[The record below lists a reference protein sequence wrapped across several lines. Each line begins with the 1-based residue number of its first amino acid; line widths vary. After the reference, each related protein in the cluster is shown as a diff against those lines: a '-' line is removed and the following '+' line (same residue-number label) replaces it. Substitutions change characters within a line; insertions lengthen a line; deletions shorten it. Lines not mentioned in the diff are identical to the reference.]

1 MTYTV
6 DDIPPGMASDALFAQ
21 SACNLGAVVH
31 TFDRHVK
38 LLQAQGKDTDWV
50 NQHPVVLMF
59 LNQFCHLAF
68 GTVPDDHHGRLLTAW
83 TLCEEAKKRDERK
96 PNGTGQ

>member
-1 MTYTV
+1 MPYTV

-21 SACNLGAVVH
+21 SACNLAAVVH

-38 LLQAQGKDTDWV
+38 TLQAQGKDTDWV
-50 NQHPVVLMF
+50 SQHPIVLMF

-68 GTVPDDHHGRLLTAW
+68 GSIPNDPHNRMMEAW
-83 TLCEEAKKRDERK
+83 DLCEKAKQRDLEQ
-96 PNGTGQ
+96 PHGV